1 VLHQIPFLLT
11 YRAVTIGAASET
23 VNVTQPQSA
32 AAPRRRRILGGAR
45 PSVGDVGYP
54 LVAFALLLAAWE
66 LWVRLGHEP
75 PYIMV
80 PFTSV
85 IGACFDHWGVLL
97 HNTRVT
103 VVESVYG
110 FAIGAGV
117 GIALA
122 FLLTRVRAASKG
134 LFPLIIVYHVIPTI
148 ALAPLF
154 SIWFGFGVLPKVL
167 IVANLSFFPVLLN
180 TMIGLRSTQP
190 LQVSLF
196 RSAGAGPFS
205 TFFRLRLPNAL
216 PQVFVGLKIASTLA
230 LIGAVIAE
238 FVSAGAGL
246 GEYVLVA
253 NGNLDTKHLM
263 VGVIYLSVTGLLFF
277 GAVQVAEWLLTPWHV
292 SQRASPAA

>member
-1 VLHQIPFLLT
+1 LSGLD
-11 YRAVTIGAASET
+11 VTE
-23 VNVTQPQSA
+23 PQSA
-32 AAPRRRRILGGAR
+32 PAPRRRRVLAGAR

-54 LVAFALLLAAWE
+54 LVAFGLLVGAWE
-66 LWVRLGHEP
+66 LWVRLAHEP

-85 IGACFDHWGVLL
+85 IGACFDHYGALL
-97 HNTRVT
+97 HHTRVT
-103 VVESVYG
+103 AVESIYG
-110 FAIGAGV
+110 YAIGAGI

-122 FLLTRVRAASKG
+122 FLLTGIRAASKG

-154 SIWFGFGVLPKVL
+154 SIWFGFGMLPKVL

-180 TMIGLRSTQP
+180 TMIGLRSTES

-196 RSAGAGPFS
+196 RTIGAGPFS
-205 TFFRLRLPNAL
+205 TFFRLPLPNAL

-238 FVSAGAGL
+238 FVSASSGL
-246 GEYVLVA
+246 GYYVLLA

-263 VGVIYLSVTGLLFF
+263 VGVIYLSVTGILFF
-277 GAVQVAEWLLTPWHV
+277 SAVQAAEWMLTPWHV
-292 SQRASPAA
+292 SQRVSSAR

>member
-1 VLHQIPFLLT
+1 
-11 YRAVTIGAASET
+11 
-23 VNVTQPQSA
+23 
-32 AAPRRRRILGGAR
+32 
-45 PSVGDVGYP
+45 
-54 LVAFALLLAAWE
+54 VAFAVLLAAWE
-66 LWVRLGHEP
+66 LWVRLAHEP
-75 PYIMV
+75 PYVMV

-85 IGACFDHWGVLL
+85 IGACFDNWGALL
-97 HNTRVT
+97 HDTRVT
-103 VVESVYG
+103 VVESIYG
-110 FAIGAGV
+110 FAIGAVV

-154 SIWFGFGVLPKVL
+154 SIWFGFGMLPKVL

-238 FVSAGAGL
+238 FVSASAGL

-253 NGNLDTKHLM
+253 NGNLDTRHLM
-263 VGVIYLSVTGLLFF
+263 VGVIYLSVTGILFF
-277 GAVQVAEWLLTPWHV
+277 AAVQVAEWLLTPWHV
-292 SQRASPAA
+292 SQRASPAS